1 MIINLSSRFRREWLK
16 DGYSDEATII
26 GHPALNEE
34 ARKALLRVPKR
45 DGDLSTHP
53 SPVDLKFLSDQY
65 SRFVPSV
72 HA

>member
-1 MIINLSSRFRREWLK
+1 MIINLISRFRREWLT
-16 DGYSDEATII
+16 DDEATII
-26 GHPALNEE
+26 GDPTVSKETK
-34 ARKALLRVPKR
+34 KAIQGVLKR
-45 DGDLSTHP
+45 DGDMSTHP